1 MIEFD
6 KTTRINSGKHSYLC
20 VWVVCDQCG
29 FGRWNQK
36 ANALVLKP
44 GQLCKSCSMSQS
56 SDGRRAHANGERKC
70 SKCGNTHPLSMFS
83 KRTDRID
90 SYRGRCTNCNAEAAR
105 MKLINNPEKTR
116 EIKRQAQR
124 MRRARKHAAG
134 GIFTRDDWNEI
145 LERYNHRCLSCGA
158 TDDLQPDH
166 VIPLSVGGSN
176 DKSNIQPLCG
186 FCNRKKQAHIIDYRQ
201 SDYALI

>member
-1 MIEFD
+1 MIDFD
-6 KTTRINSGKHSYLC
+6 KTTRIRSGNHDYLC

-56 SDGRRAHANGERKC
+56 SNDRRVHVNGERKC
-70 SKCGNTHPLSMFS
+70 SRCGVVYPLSMFTRR
-83 KRTDRID
+83 KDRID
-90 SYRGRCTNCNAEAAR
+90 SFRSRCRNCLTDLAR
-105 MKLINNPEKTR
+105 LQRENNPDKSR

-124 MRRARKHAAG
+124 LRRARKHAAG
-134 GIFTRDDWNEI
+134 GVFTNFDWNEI
-145 LERYNHRCLSCGA
+145 LGRYNHRCLSCGS
-158 TDDLQPDH
+158 TEDLQPDH
-166 VIPLSVGGSN
+166 VIPLSVGGTN

-186 FCNRKKQAHIIDYRQ
+186 LCNRKKQAQVIDYRQ
-201 SDYALI
+201 SVYALI